1 MKLTTKKNDMTLRDK
16 MKQRATYTKYCDGL
30 NGDDKINIDNL
41 ILDRK
46 EYAEAFLRTNIPK
59 QQDHWQKKIEQTN
72 DLIKRILLL

>member
-1 MKLTTKKNDMTLRDK
+1 MKLTTKTNEMTLRDK
-16 MKQRATYTKYCDGL
+16 MKQKATYTKYCDGL

-59 QQDHWQKKIEQTN
+59 QQDHWHKKIEQTN

>member
-16 MKQRATYTKYCDGL
+16 MKQKATYTKYCDGL
-30 NGDDKINIDNL
+30 NEDDKINIDNL

-46 EYAEAFLRTNIPK
+46 EYSEAFLRTNIPK

>member
-1 MKLTTKKNDMTLRDK
+1 
-16 MKQRATYTKYCDGL
+16 MKQKATYTKYCDGL

-59 QQDHWQKKIEQTN
+59 QQDHRHKKIEQTN

>member
-1 MKLTTKKNDMTLRDK
+1 MKLTTKINDMTLRDK
-16 MKQRATYTKYCDGL
+16 MKQKATYTKYCDGL

-46 EYAEAFLRTNIPK
+46 EYSEAFFRTNIPK
-59 QQDHWQKKIEQTN
+59 QQDHWHKKIEQTN

>member
-1 MKLTTKKNDMTLRDK
+1 MKLKTKINDMTLRDK
-16 MKQRATYTKYCDGL
+16 MKQKANYTKYCDGL

-46 EYAEAFLRTNIPK
+46 EYSEAFLRTNIPK
-59 QQDHWQKKIEQTN
+59 QQDHWHKKIEQTN

>member
-16 MKQRATYTKYCDGL
+16 MKQKATYTKYCDGL

-59 QQDHWQKKIEQTN
+59 QQDHWHKKIEQTN
-72 DLIKRILLL
+72 DLIKRILLI

>member
-1 MKLTTKKNDMTLRDK
+1 MKLTTKTNEMTLRDK
-16 MKQRATYTKYCDGL
+16 MKQRATYIKYCDGL

-59 QQDHWQKKIEQTN
+59 QQDHWQNKINQTN

>member
-1 MKLTTKKNDMTLRDK
+1 MKLITKTNDMTLRDK
-16 MKQRATYTKYCDGL
+16 MKQKSTYTKYCDGL

-46 EYAEAFLRTNIPK
+46 EYAEAFLMTNIPK

>member
-16 MKQRATYTKYCDGL
+16 MKQKATYTKYCDGL

-46 EYAEAFLRTNIPK
+46 EYSEAFLRTNIPK
-59 QQDHWQKKIEQTN
+59 QQDHWHKKIEQTN

>member
-1 MKLTTKKNDMTLRDK
+1 MKLTTKTNEMTLRDK

-46 EYAEAFLRTNIPK
+46 EYSEAFFRTNIPK